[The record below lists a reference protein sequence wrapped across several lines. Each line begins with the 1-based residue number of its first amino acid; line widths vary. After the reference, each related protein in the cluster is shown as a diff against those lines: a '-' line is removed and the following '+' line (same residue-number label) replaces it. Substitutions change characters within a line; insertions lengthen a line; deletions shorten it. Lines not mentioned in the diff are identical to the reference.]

1 MKRIF
6 TVAFA
11 TMLFFNVNAQKK
23 ANGKM
28 YIDHPAIDLVEN
40 VMQMFISGDENLAN
54 FLDNDFRSRSGV
66 TIDKS
71 NEGSTKEEFLSQSR
85 WWSNNFDNLSITR
98 DSPAYPD
105 ALEYK
110 DSGTWVQTWEVLYGV
125 NKTTGFVVDM
135 PVHRLFWLNEDES
148 KVKGMFV
155 YANTSVFSDMW
166 ESYNPRTNGTIYK
179 SHENINKVR
188 KMIAAFLDGDLEKA
202 YSFYSSNATFY
213 DINMPKGESLN
224 LDQAKERDKNL
235 FANFEILSIDEY
247 GYPDFL
253 DYEHRASKVVLAWW
267 DIRLK
272 RKSDGKIVNLISHDS
287 YTFNREGKIMRQS
300 SYYNGAALN
309 N

>member
-1 MKRIF
+1 MF
-6 TVAFA
+6 
-11 TMLFFNVNAQKK
+11 VN
-23 ANGKM
+23 
-28 YIDHPAIDLVEN
+28 
-40 VMQMFISGDENLAN
+40 GDENLAN

-66 TIDKS
+66 ATDKS
-71 NEGSTKEEFLSQSR
+71 DEGSTKEEFLNQSR

-105 ALEYK
+105 AIEYK
-110 DSGTWVQTWEVLYGV
+110 DSGTWVQTWERLYGV
-125 NKTTGFVVDM
+125 NKTTGFVIDM

-188 KMIAAFLDGDLEKA
+188 KLAAALLDEDLEKA
-202 YSFYSSNATFY
+202 QSFYSANATFY
-213 DINMPKGESLN
+213 DINMPKGQSMS
-224 LDQAKERDKNL
+224 LDQAKDSQKFFYE
-235 FANFEILSIDEY
+235 NFEILSMDEY

-267 DIRLK
+267 DVRVK
-272 RKSDGKIVNLISHDS
+272 RKSDGKIINFINHET
-287 YTFNREGKIMRQS
+287 YTFNREGKIIRQS

>member
-1 MKRIF
+1 MKRII

-11 TMLFFNVNAQKK
+11 TMLFLNVNAQKK

-40 VMQMFISGDENLAN
+40 VMQMFINGDENLAN

-71 NEGSTKEEFLSQSR
+71 NEGSTKEEFLNQSR

-110 DSGTWVQTWEVLYGV
+110 DSGTWVQTWERLYGV
-125 NKTTGFVVDM
+125 NKTTGFVIDM

-202 YSFYSSNATFY
+202 YSFYSPNATFY

-272 RKSDGKIVNLISHDS
+272 RKSDGKIINLISHDS
-287 YTFNREGKIMRQS
+287 YTFNREGKITV
-300 SYYNGAALN
+300 SYTHLTLPTKA
-309 N
+309 